1 VIAAR
6 TARGNAEKQGR
17 LRAFLERSR
26 TELSEFINGSSQQPQ
41 QANTENAPEVE
52 QA

>member
-1 VIAAR
+1 MAAR
-6 TARGNAEKQGR
+6 AAHGNAEKQGQ

-26 TELSEFINGSSQQPQ
+26 TELSELISGSSQHPQ